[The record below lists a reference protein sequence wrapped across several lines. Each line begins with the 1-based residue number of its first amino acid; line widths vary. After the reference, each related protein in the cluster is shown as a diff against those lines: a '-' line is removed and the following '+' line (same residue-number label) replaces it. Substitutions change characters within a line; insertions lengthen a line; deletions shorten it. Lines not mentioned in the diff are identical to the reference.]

1 MACGIVSGG
10 RAKGVLT
17 SNLLGWKAM
26 PFALEDLDS
35 NYFNLSEAMRQKVS
49 INFKNKHTFVSM
61 FGEEV
66 DAILT
71 AARYVKLTPRA

>member
-1 MACGIVSGG
+1 MVCETVNTERAIGG
-10 RAKGVLT
+10 AG

-26 PFALEDLDS
+26 PFALDDLDS
-35 NYFNLSEAMRQKVS
+35 NYLNCQKEHAGQIVPISEA
-49 INFKNKHTFVSM
+49 ICTFVSM
-61 FGEEV
+61 LGEEV

>member
-1 MACGIVSGG
+1 
-10 RAKGVLT
+10 
-17 SNLLGWKAM
+17 M